1 MSILFFILIS
11 LLITLF
17 PANNTHIK
25 EQPKVSTQID
35 YSTNI
40 MLKENKK
47 DISKI
52 PNKKTISIKTKIETK
67 NKHQKKTPKR
77 YWTKQV
83 LSKID
88 KKIKTK

>member
-1 MSILFFILIS
+1 
-11 LLITLF
+11 
-17 PANNTHIK
+17 
-25 EQPKVSTQID
+25 
-35 YSTNI
+35 